1 MLIWS
6 CALQARLESEHKANE
21 AVLAEVQQKCKNE
34 AEVSWLPAVHS
45 ARSKLLA
52 RSLAHSL
59 CASCCNITNKCF
71 YLQLYSLCNADLP
84 TLLQAALAKQDLA
97 NQKLQAALTAVQSDK
112 QAVVVSVRL
121 CLVPSLLLQT

>member
-45 ARSKLLA
+45 ARSKLFFV
-52 RSLAHSL
+52 R
-59 CASCCNITNKCF
+59 K
-71 YLQLYSLCNADLP
+71 
-84 TLLQAALAKQDLA
+84 LLQHYQQMLLSAIIQL
-97 NQKLQAALTAVQSDK
+97 VQ
-112 QAVVVSVRL
+112 
-121 CLVPSLLLQT
+121 C